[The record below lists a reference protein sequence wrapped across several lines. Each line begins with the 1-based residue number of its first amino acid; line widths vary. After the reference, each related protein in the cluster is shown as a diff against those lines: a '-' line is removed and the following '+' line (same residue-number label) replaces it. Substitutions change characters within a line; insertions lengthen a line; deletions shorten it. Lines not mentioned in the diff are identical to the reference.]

1 MFIFNYLEQIS
12 VIKISSLMKKNIMQ
26 GRERFLNYLN
36 ENSLNGFGCGTFPD
50 DLKAEDNVI
59 DSEIYSV
66 FNPWEIIERYIIVII
81 IIY

>member
-1 MFIFNYLEQIS
+1 
-12 VIKISSLMKKNIMQ
+12 MKKNIMQ